1 MHMQGDSVYSQ
12 CQGYD
17 PGIMATMRHRLKNS
31 HFTNFPQLL
40 HALSFTDKAR
50 TTDPIIKQL
59 YINLSH
65 FTELVIPHFIQC

>member
-50 TTDPIIKQL
+50 TTDPKEI
-59 YINLSH
+59 S
-65 FTELVIPHFIQC
+65 